1 MIRTRMVESV
11 DKLRRYGDPET
22 WTPETI
28 VQQILMD
35 VPEIAS
41 LDGLKCRECG
51 ANQTELD
58 QIIGDGLCQLC
69 RDVPEAVPA

>member
-1 MIRTRMVESV
+1 
-11 DKLRRYGDPET
+11 
-22 WTPETI
+22 
-28 VQQILMD
+28 MD